1 MNLVVLSGNLTQEPT
16 LKYLDGAGGKVAVC
30 NFCIAINRHYKSK
43 GEKKKETTFVDC
55 EVWDKGAETLVKY
68 VRKGDPLLIRSGRLK
83 KDTWEKD
90 GQPRS
95 KMMVRV
101 EDFEMLYRSSGSKNV
116 VDSDSDAMS
125 DTDTNASSEASKPNP
140 EVDSELV
147 PSPQSNQDVPD
158 GDDIPF

>member
-1 MNLVVLSGNLTQEPT
+1 
-16 LKYLDGAGGKVAVC
+16 
-30 NFCIAINRHYKSK
+30 
-43 GEKKKETTFVDC
+43 
-55 EVWDKGAETLVKY
+55 
-68 VRKGDPLLIRSGRLK
+68 
-83 KDTWEKD
+83 
-90 GQPRS
+90 
-95 KMMVRV
+95 MVRV
-101 EDFEMLYRSSGSKNV
+101 EDFEMLYRSSGSKTV